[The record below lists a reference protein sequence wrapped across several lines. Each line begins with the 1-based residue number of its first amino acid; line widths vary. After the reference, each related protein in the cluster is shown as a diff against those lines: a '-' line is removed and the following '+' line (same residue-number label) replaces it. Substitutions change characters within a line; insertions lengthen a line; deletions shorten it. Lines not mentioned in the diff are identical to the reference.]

1 MFLQTYTSSIL
12 KVLNID
18 ENSLQIQRA
27 INISDQFHSS
37 LCRKKI
43 FRGLNTLLYSN
54 IHSSGP
60 YLEPSWTLVGHLRQ
74 KFFAKIGNNLN
85 PVTIFAK
92 TSTVDVPLGS
102 KHPYL

>member
-1 MFLQTYTSSIL
+1 M
-12 KVLNID
+12 LNID

-54 IHSSGP
+54 IHSSWP
-60 YLEPSWTLVGHLRQ
+60 YLEPSWTLVGHLRR
-74 KFFAKIGNNLN
+74 KFFVKKN
-85 PVTIFAK
+85 PSTIFAK
-92 TSTVDVPLGS
+92 TSTVDVRLGS
-102 KHPYL
+102 KNPYL